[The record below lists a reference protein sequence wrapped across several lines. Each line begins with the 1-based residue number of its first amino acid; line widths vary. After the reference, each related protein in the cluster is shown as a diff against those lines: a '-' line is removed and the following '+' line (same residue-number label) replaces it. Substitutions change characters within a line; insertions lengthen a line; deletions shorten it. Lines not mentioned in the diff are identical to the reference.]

1 MDFLANPTHS
11 FCCYST
17 GHIAPGELI
26 CVLVREWQW
35 MANNASYYDEN
46 FWSCGSSLPPAKSSG
61 GLQGLMEHT
70 LRTHTLDIKP
80 RKIRTISICSVR
92 VTLYTRLP
100 SPKVSVYWVMTMVA
114 EVARQLLYY
123 RSTTTQQAA
132 RQLQWK
138 NRERPIP
145 QPKHHHLYYAS
156 PRLLYLYTLLP
167 PLNPFS
173 HLTSRTS
180 FSFRKSGWDTFSP

>member
-1 MDFLANPTHS
+1 MQGVEKVLWGIEHVSKCFAKFHVGNSSPDDAPWSGRPVGSDSNQIETLIENNQHYTMWEIADILKSPNQYSCWWKYKICLLFYGKYYMDFLANPTHS

-100 SPKVSVYWVMTMVA
+100 SPKVSV
-114 EVARQLLYY
+114 
-123 RSTTTQQAA
+123 
-132 RQLQWK
+132 
-138 NRERPIP
+138 
-145 QPKHHHLYYAS
+145 
-156 PRLLYLYTLLP
+156 
-167 PLNPFS
+167 
-173 HLTSRTS
+173 
-180 FSFRKSGWDTFSP
+180 